1 MTSNNETASWQ
12 NAWAG
17 NIAKSM
23 MSEGNSTLRPMN
35 VDQQPPLQPGLMNF
49 KLQNFRLYNKSLK
62 DWSLGKQLILF
73 RLNLNVSF
81 GSALGNLEIL
91 VKVKNSS
98 PKSLSADCQY
108 TVGRQYTNS

>member
-12 NAWAG
+12 NAWVG

-49 KLQNFRLYNKSLK
+49 KLQNFHKKSLK

-81 GSALGNLEIL
+81 SSALGNLEIL
-91 VKVKNSS
+91 RKQN
-98 PKSLSADCQY
+98 
-108 TVGRQYTNS
+108 